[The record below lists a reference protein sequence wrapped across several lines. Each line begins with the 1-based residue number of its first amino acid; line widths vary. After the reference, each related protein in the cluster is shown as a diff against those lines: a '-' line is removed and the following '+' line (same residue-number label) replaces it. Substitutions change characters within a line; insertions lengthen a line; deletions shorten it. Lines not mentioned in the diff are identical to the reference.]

1 MKTSIVL
8 FSTLLAGVQSFGTL
22 IEVVNRNRKRK
33 SDVDVF
39 HQNIILITVAGD
51 NDNDDNVE

>member
-39 HQNIILITVAGD
+39 HQNIILITVVGD
-51 NDNDDNVE
+51 NDNDDIR

>member
-22 IEVVNRNRKRK
+22 IVVVNRKRK

-39 HQNIILITVAGD
+39 HQNIILITVVGD
-51 NDNDDNVE
+51 NDNDDIR